1 MTEQTWQQIQSRMQ
15 HYGEKFADYVIEEN
29 HISPDIIDGNKEF
42 NLDAFFYEIKP
53 FLVEKV
59 KKECPDNHQHSSIYQ
74 KPNESQIYQVSVQLL
89 EL

>member
-1 MTEQTWQQIQSRMQ
+1 MTQQTWQQIQSRMQ

-29 HISPDIIDGNKEF
+29 HISPDIIDGKKEF

-59 KKECPDNHQHSSIYQ
+59 KKECPDTQF
-74 KPNESQIYQVSVQLL
+74 VSDSEGGLSDY
-89 EL
+89 EYH

>member
-1 MTEQTWQQIQSRMQ
+1 MTQQTWQQIQSRMQ

-29 HISPDIIDGNKEF
+29 HISPDIIDGKKEF

-59 KKECPDNHQHSSIYQ
+59 KNHGDFH
-74 KPNESQIYQVSVQLL
+74 
-89 EL
+89 